1 MAERIMS
8 IKDNRSETSIVK
20 VLHAGSLTSLVRKGI
35 GPALYQE
42 SGITLESESGH
53 SVALAMAIKDQRM
66 SGDAFLSADAEVNK
80 ILLGPTNGDWIRWFV
95 IFARNTVVLA
105 YSPKS
110 RFFSDFEQ
118 AHSGKIPWY
127 QVLLQPG
134 VKLFRNDPNLDPL
147 GYYTLLV
154 CKLAQKHYRVPD
166 LKQRL
171 LGSDTNPA
179 QVNHLNIAQLE
190 HGEIDAMFLYLS
202 AAHDLALPYL
212 VLPDEINLSNPSM
225 ATYYE
230 GVQFTNNKGQTFDG
244 KPISFSAAVLKNT
257 NNPHAAQH
265 FIEFLLSPVGQQL
278 IQAAHFLPSP
288 ALAGGDKT
296 SVPSQLQTLLLGNY
310 QYPG

>member
-1 MAERIMS
+1 
-8 IKDNRSETSIVK
+8 
-20 VLHAGSLTSLVRKGI
+20 
-35 GPALYQE
+35 
-42 SGITLESESGH
+42 
-53 SVALAMAIKDQRM
+53 M
-66 SGDAFLSADAEVNK
+66 SGDVFLSADAEVNQ

-118 AHSGKIPWY
+118 ARSGKIPWY

-134 VKLFRNDPNLDPL
+134 VKLFRNDPNLDPM

-154 CKLAQKHYRVPD
+154 SALAQKHYHIPD
-166 LKQRL
+166 LKQNL
-171 LGSDTNPA
+171 LGSDTNPK
-179 QVNHLNIAQLE
+179 QVRRLNIGQLE
-190 HGEIDAMFLYLS
+190 RGEIDAMFLYLS
-202 AAHDLALPYL
+202 AALDLSLPCL
-212 VLPDEINLSNPSM
+212 VLPDEINLGNPAM

-230 GVQFTNNKGQTFDG
+230 DVQFTTNKGQTFHG

-257 NNPHAAQH
+257 NYPYAAQH
-265 FIEFLLSPVGQQL
+265 FIEFLLSPIGQQL

-288 ALAGGDKT
+288 ALVGGDK
-296 SVPSQLQTLLLGNY
+296 SSLPGQMQTLLQGDY